1 MEADFWLQRWREGQ
15 TRFHQG
21 RVMPLLQKYW
31 PGLSLPANSRVL
43 VPLAGKSLD
52 IIWLAEQ
59 GHHVLA
65 VELSAL
71 AIEQFFTENNL
82 HPSSRDTPLGR
93 HFVAGRIEVICG
105 DIFALDAATLADCAG
120 FYDRA
125 ALIALPPAMRQR
137 YVRHVYGQLSQ
148 HCRGLLISLDY
159 PQTQMEGPP
168 FAVLEP
174 EIEALYAGQWE
185 VQTLDQRDVLAT
197 EPKFAERGLTHLRTV
212 VYRLDRRP
220 PVR

>member
-137 YVRHVYGQLSQ
+137 YVRHV
-148 HCRGLLISLDY
+148 
-159 PQTQMEGPP
+159 
-168 FAVLEP
+168 
-174 EIEALYAGQWE
+174 
-185 VQTLDQRDVLAT
+185 
-197 EPKFAERGLTHLRTV
+197 
-212 VYRLDRRP
+212 
-220 PVR
+220 